1 MSQRPKFSAMALATA
16 AAVLFSSAPLV
27 AVAADTAKIKC
38 EGGNS
43 CKGKSECATA
53 TNGCAGQNGCQGK
66 GYVMTDKTA
75 CVAAQAANKPA
86 DKKP

>member
-1 MSQRPKFSAMALATA
+1 MNHRTNLSSMALATA
-16 AAVLFSSAPLV
+16 AAMLFSSAPLV

-53 TNGCAGQNGCQGK
+53 TNGCAGQNGCKGK
-66 GYVMTDKTA
+66 GYVMMDKTA

-86 DKKP
+86 DKKS